1 VHILISEPA
10 KGNPSSVIQV
20 IKQTVARR
28 LLRSRRKGNRSQME
42 LWNSV
47 SVQDRFWQRR
57 FYDFNVFSEAK
68 RTEKLR
74 YMHRNHRGPQQAP
87 GLRLLG

>member
-1 VHILISEPA
+1 
-10 KGNPSSVIQV
+10 
-20 IKQTVARR
+20 
-28 LLRSRRKGNRSQME
+28 ME
-42 LWNSV
+42 LWDSV